1 MKVVRFVKFFAG
13 REGRF
18 WAMVLGAVV
27 ASGVLALASQF
38 TADGGGKP
46 GSVPVSQVERS
57 LFAGV
62 TQQGVA
68 LGSPAAP
75 LTLTEYADLQ
85 CPYCAQWAR
94 ETLPVLV
101 RDYVRTGE
109 LRIVFRGLAFL
120 GSDSTKAL
128 RAAHAAGRQNHLWDV
143 VHGLYSRQGPENSGW
158 VTDRLLDE
166 LVEQV
171 GGLDVASF
179 RTANAEEFEATI
191 QGDHRAAQD
200 AGVHG
205 TPSFQLALNGEPPEL
220 LTVSSLGPEGIVP
233 TIEAWLEG

>member
-1 MKVVRFVKFFAG
+1 MKVVQFMKFFVS

-18 WAMVLGAVV
+18 WGITLGAVV
-27 ASGVLALASQF
+27 ASGLLALASQL
-38 TADGGGKP
+38 TANGAATP
-46 GSVPVSQVERS
+46 RSAPVTQVEPS

-62 TQQGVA
+62 TQHRAA

-101 RDYVRTGE
+101 RDYVRTGK

-120 GSDSTKAL
+120 GSDSHKAL

-143 VHGLYSRQGPENSGW
+143 VHGLYALQGAENSGW
-158 VTDRLLDE
+158 VSDHLLDE
-166 LVEQV
+166 VAERV
-171 GGLDVASF
+171 SGLDVASF
-179 RTANAEEFEATI
+179 RTANAK
-191 QGDHRAAQD
+191 
-200 AGVHG
+200 
-205 TPSFQLALNGEPPEL
+205 
-220 LTVSSLGPEGIVP
+220 
-233 TIEAWLEG
+233 

>member
-1 MKVVRFVKFFAG
+1 MRIVRFTKFFAG

-38 TADGGGKP
+38 TADGGAKP

-62 TQQGVA
+62 AQQGAA

-101 RDYVRTGE
+101 RDYVRTGK

-120 GSDSTKAL
+120 GSDSHEAL
-128 RAAHAAGRQNHLWDV
+128 RAAHAAGKQNHLWDV
-143 VHGLYSRQGPENSGW
+143 VHGLYSRQGAENSGW
-158 VTDRLLDE
+158 GTDQ
-166 LVEQV
+166 LVHAVAKQV
-171 GGLDVASF
+171 DGLDVASF
-179 RTANAEEFEATI
+179 RTANGKEFEATI

-205 TPSFQLALNGEPPEL
+205 TPSFQLALKGEAPEL
-220 LTVSSLGPEGIVP
+220 LTVSSLGPEGIAP
-233 TIEAWLEG
+233 TVEAWLEG

>member
-1 MKVVRFVKFFAG
+1 MKVVQSMKFFVS
-13 REGRF
+13 REGRV
-18 WAMVLGAVV
+18 WAMVLGAAV
-27 ASGVLALASQF
+27 ASGLLVLSSQL
-38 TADGGGKP
+38 TADGGAKP
-46 GSVPVSQVERS
+46 RSARVTQAEPS

-62 TQQGVA
+62 AQQGAA

-101 RDYVRTGE
+101 RDYVRTGK

-120 GSDSTKAL
+120 GPDSHKAL
-128 RAAHAAGRQNHLWDV
+128 RAVHAAGKQNHLWDV
-143 VHGLYSRQGPENSGW
+143 VHGLYSRQGAENSGW
-158 VTDRLLDE
+158 VSDHVLDE
-166 LVEQV
+166 VAEHV
-171 GGLDVASF
+171 SGLDVASF
-179 RTANAEEFEATI
+179 RTANAKEFQATI

-205 TPSFQLALNGEPPEL
+205 TPSFQLAVDGGRPEL
-220 LTVSSLGPEGIVP
+220 ITVSSLGPEAIVP
-233 TIEAWLEG
+233 TVEAWLGG